1 MQKTI
6 WLSLNAAVLA
16 ACSIAIIAAPVRAAS
31 NLPSPTAPKRVPVL
45 KPAPPRPL
53 DLAWDNLLK
62 KTEAKLKPGMTNDQV
77 TGTMVAAQKTLK
89 GGAVFDTSSV
99 EEFVLPGAKRR
110 VTVSLAYFRTDVRT
124 PHALL
129 LAFDA
134 PIGDFRGAS
143 AKLMKVTL
151 TSVPTPPI
159 VVLRA
164 LKPETVANYHEIN
177 QKTHYKFPTI
187 LPGQQFFPNLFA
199 GM

>member
-1 MQKTI
+1 MQKTG
-6 WLSLNAAVLA
+6 WLSFNAALLA
-16 ACSIAIIAAPVRAAS
+16 ACSFVLIATPVKAAS
-31 NLPSPTAPKRVPVL
+31 TLPSPTAPKHVALPKQV
-45 KPAPPRPL
+45 APRPL

-77 TGTMVAAQKTLK
+77 TGTMVAAQKTVK

-143 AKLMKVTL
+143 AKLLKVTL

-159 VVLRA
+159 AVLRA
-164 LKPETVANYHEIN
+164 LKPETVATYHEIN
-177 QKTHYKFPTI
+177 QKTHYKFPT
-187 LPGQQFFPNLFA
+187 A
-199 GM
+199 Y